1 MVVNSKISFDIMW
14 VLVKSDKYSNK
25 SFITN
30 LIKYLY
36 HNTFDVL
43 WLQST
48 SWNCDFFIN
57 VRDPN
62 NDNDNS
68 YDKDNYIGNSYL
80 DWLNISIYQL

>member
-1 MVVNSKISFDIMW
+1 MNSKISFDIMW

-25 SFITN
+25 SF
-30 LIKYLY
+30 
-36 HNTFDVL
+36 VL

-62 NDNDNS
+62 NDNDNDNS
-68 YDKDNYIGNSYL
+68 YDKDNYIDNSYL